1 MGKRFFPLFF
11 TLKPIQ
17 AKADYPEH
25 DNGRTMIREHDPVL
39 HIDPSYLGLISSRW
53 TQVYLAVIQRHEK
66 KYAESMQQIAQRRDR
81 TITSLHSG
89 RGYRERGGWW

>member
-1 MGKRFFPLFF
+1 MAKRFFPLPF

-39 HIDPSYLGLISSRW
+39 HIDPSHLGLISSHAA
-53 TQVYLAVIQRHEK
+53 L
-66 KYAESMQQIAQRRDR
+66 
-81 TITSLHSG
+81 
-89 RGYRERGGWW
+89 